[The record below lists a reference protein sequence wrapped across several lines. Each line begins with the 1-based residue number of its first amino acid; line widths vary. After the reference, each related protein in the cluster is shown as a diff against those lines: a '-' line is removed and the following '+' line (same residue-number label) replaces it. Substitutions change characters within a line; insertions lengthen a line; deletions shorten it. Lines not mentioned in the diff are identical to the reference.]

1 MYQSNCST
9 DTIRN
14 EKIDLHLFLPTY
26 KGDVI
31 YCAFSNTKKSL
42 FISNKSIF
50 ERKQIIMEI
59 TYIYMVIGFTFAAY
73 SVVANDSVQTLGTFI
88 ASNSENFKWYVLAGA
103 ASLVLCLTLL
113 NGWYFHGDISYGRL
127 NKIPF
132 QEIKWYHAAAPGFL
146 LLLTRF
152 GIPVST
158 TFLVLSAFA
167 STVVLEKVLVKSVI
181 GYALAAVIAYTLW
194 IVLSRYINEK
204 FDVVKN
210 PERWRVFQWLTT
222 GFLWYTWLSHDMA
235 NIAVFLPRDLP
246 FVMLLG
252 IMGLLTFLLFYIF
265 YEKGGRIQSI
275 VLEKRGTRFIRSA
288 TIIDGV
294 YAFILLY
301 FKYYNDIPMSTT
313 WVFVGL
319 LCGREL
325 AIATVVSDYKLGYVF
340 PIIGKDFLKMI
351 MGLTVSVAI
360 VLAIHYVIIPGGYE
374 DINISLA
381 WLRL

>member
-1 MYQSNCST
+1 M
-9 DTIRN
+9 
-14 EKIDLHLFLPTY
+14 ELTY
-26 KGDVI
+26 
-31 YCAFSNTKKSL
+31 L
-42 FISNKSIF
+42 
-50 ERKQIIMEI
+50 
-59 TYIYMVIGFTFAAY
+59 YMIIGFTLAAY
-73 SVVANDSVQTLGTFI
+73 SVIANDSVQTLGTFI
-88 ASNSENFKWYVLAGA
+88 ASNSDKFKWYILAGA
-103 ASLVLCLTLL
+103 ASTVLCLTLL

-181 GYALAAVIAYTLW
+181 GYALAAVIAYVIW
-194 IVLSRYINEK
+194 VVLSRYINEK
-204 FDVVKN
+204 FDKVEN
-210 PERWRVFQWLTT
+210 IQRWRIFQWLTT

-235 NIAVFLPRDLP
+235 NIAVFLPRDIP
-246 FVMLLG
+246 FVMLLA

-265 YEKGGRIQSI
+265 YEKGGRIQKI
-275 VLEKRGTRFIRSA
+275 VLEKTGTRFVRSA

-301 FKYYNDIPMSTT
+301 FKFYNDIPMSTT

-325 AIATVVSDYKLGYVF
+325 AIATVASDYKLGYVF

-351 MGLTVSVAI
+351 MGLLVSVGI
-360 VLAIHYVIIPGGYE
+360 VLSIHYVIIPGGYE
-374 DINISLA
+374 DINLSIA
-381 WLRL
+381 WLIN